1 MHPARIAIFSAM
13 LLVLCHPFTVCRA
26 QEPAPPPA
34 PSTADSSS
42 SAHREKGNP
51 HANEFVVR
59 GTVFKPQGLAFPS
72 VKVSIRRAGERKFL
86 WQGYT
91 NSRGEFAARV
101 PQGAEYEVIAQAK
114 MYAEITRQVDA
125 RNGALEQ
132 GMVFRMEPSTG
143 GKK

>member
-1 MHPARIAIFSAM
+1 MHPARIALFSAV
-13 LLVLCHPFTVCRA
+13 LLVPCGHFTVYRA
-26 QEPAPPPA
+26 QEPAPPAA

-42 SAHREKGNP
+42 SAHRGKNA

-72 VKVSIRRAGERKFL
+72 VKVSIRRTGERKFL